1 MDEIE
6 KPRDENDDKVDL
18 TNNKDLQNIMGN
30 VQKVLDDPEKR
41 KMLTLVQK
49 LMDSS
54 VNESSDPRI
63 NLLNAIKPFLKP
75 KRQRTL
81 DSFKQY
87 YTYLNVIKTQEEFNR
102 INKEEQAVEVHLVN
116 TSRYYKDYPSNNLNI
131 HGYSHIKAE
140 LKSAR
145 FDGLEFFCS
154 SPEYIYKRKD
164 GKLTTKKEGNK
175 LYYKAFP
182 VGLVPYDWID
192 HIDIGGDEYG
202 YVPQFFC
209 SFKGSIYWKN
219 SLFNKIFRG
228 YPYSKIM
235 YYIESDVFH
244 SNNDPFIMKYM
255 RIKEPILKT

>member
-75 KRQRTL
+75 KRQKTL

-87 YTYLNVIKTQEEFNR
+87 YTYLNVIKTQEEFNK
-102 INKEEQAVEVHLVN
+102 ISKEEGKE
-116 TSRYYKDYPSNNLNI
+116 
-131 HGYSHIKAE
+131 
-140 LKSAR
+140 
-145 FDGLEFFCS
+145 DGL
-154 SPEYIYKRKD
+154 
-164 GKLTTKKEGNK
+164 
-175 LYYKAFP
+175 
-182 VGLVPYDWID
+182 
-192 HIDIGGDEYG
+192 
-202 YVPQFFC
+202 
-209 SFKGSIYWKN
+209 
-219 SLFNKIFRG
+219 
-228 YPYSKIM
+228 
-235 YYIESDVFH
+235 
-244 SNNDPFIMKYM
+244 
-255 RIKEPILKT
+255 

>member
-87 YTYLNVIKTQEEFNR
+87 YTYLNVIKTQEEFNK
-102 INKEEQAVEVHLVN
+102 ISKEEGKE
-116 TSRYYKDYPSNNLNI
+116 
-131 HGYSHIKAE
+131 
-140 LKSAR
+140 
-145 FDGLEFFCS
+145 DGL
-154 SPEYIYKRKD
+154 
-164 GKLTTKKEGNK
+164 
-175 LYYKAFP
+175 
-182 VGLVPYDWID
+182 
-192 HIDIGGDEYG
+192 
-202 YVPQFFC
+202 
-209 SFKGSIYWKN
+209 
-219 SLFNKIFRG
+219 
-228 YPYSKIM
+228 
-235 YYIESDVFH
+235 
-244 SNNDPFIMKYM
+244 
-255 RIKEPILKT
+255 